1 MPFEM
6 HFRKGLRPAGY
17 PRPAGRRLNS
27 ANAPF
32 ESRPLNR
39 GVGWEAS
46 SRAAGRNWPKLDLDP
61 RFLPETGVSEG
72 RPAIHSNSGQRGPSG
87 VAERPDCAACSP
99 AFVRKSEYLRSD
111 IPQRVIEPA
120 LSRKLWSE

>member
-46 SRAAGRNWPKLDLDP
+46 SRAAGRNWPKLDL
-61 RFLPETGVSEG
+61 T
-72 RPAIHSNSGQRGPSG
+72 RGS
-87 VAERPDCAACSP
+87 
-99 AFVRKSEYLRSD
+99 
-111 IPQRVIEPA
+111 
-120 LSRKLWSE
+120 SRKMAYPKVDRPFTPIPASAVLQA